1 MEKLAKDIVDSA
13 ISGKMKQSVLKH
25 YRDFVYHS
33 YVYECFLKLPSFSEW
48 NKPKLKTLNEILS
61 QTLTLDMVFKLY
73 VEGMA
78 CMNHWLPSIH
88 WQLFNYKNE
97 PTGLKECFLYLHDTI
112 LLRHHIQNYM
122 EKLGYG
128 PKQAHIT
135 ISKYQRDWFTND
147 PYRVKRMFI
156 NIIMGNGSI
165 REQYE
170 KSINTI
176 SLVNDAEYTRKYHRN
191 LYKIHKIRLHKTDQH
206 RIYQQ
211 EFYKMYMECCK
222 HWNVVPNIQL
232 IKIPLDCHSHYV

>member
-33 YVYECFLKLPSFSEW
+33 YVYDFYLKIPSFTEW

-61 QTLTLDMVFKLY
+61 QTLTLDVAFKLY

-78 CMNHWLPSIH
+78 CMNYWLPSIH

-97 PTGLKECFLYLHDTI
+97 LTGLKECFMYLHDTV

-128 PKQAHIT
+128 PLQANIT
-135 ISKYQRDWFTND
+135 ISKYGDKWYRDPFRQKYTLN
-147 PYRVKRMFI
+147 
-156 NIIMGNGSI
+156 NLIISKGQE
-165 REQYE
+165 REQYLRA
-170 KSINTI
+170 INTI

-191 LYKIHKIRLHKTDQH
+191 QYKIHKIRLHKTDQH
-206 RIYQQ
+206 RIYPQ